1 MSSRSEILKKIGNL
15 EQAIQARSKRL
26 AQLEAMDNPEAIIEI
41 VKIKNELELLQA
53 EKNKLD
59 EEAEKL
65 KILLTDKLPQL
76 EKAYLEG
83 VKRQKDALARFYET
97 CKKLQAEIEGLKKI
111 VDEVHQLFIP
121 YRNCCQELQVTPKS
135 VHLID
140 VPFLMQISRWIANFV
155 GWYEKVKTA

>member
-1 MSSRSEILKKIGNL
+1 L
-15 EQAIQARSKRL
+15 
-26 AQLEAMDNPEAIIEI
+26 D
-41 VKIKNELELLQA
+41 LLRT

-59 EEAEKL
+59 EEAEEL
-65 KILLTDKLPQL
+65 KTLLESRLPEL
-76 EKAYLEG
+76 EKAYLDAVRKE
-83 VKRQKDALARFYET
+83 KDALTRFYKA
-97 CKKLQAEIEGLKKI
+97 CKELQAEIENLKKI

-121 YRNCCQELQVTPKS
+121 YRNCCEELQVTPKS

>member
-1 MSSRSEILKKIGNL
+1 MSSRSEILKKIKNL
-15 EQAIQARSKRL
+15 EQAIQTRSKRL
-26 AQLEAMDNPEAIIEI
+26 TLLEAIDNPEAIIEA
-41 VKIKNELELLQA
+41 VKIKNELDLLRT

-59 EEAEKL
+59 QEAEKL
-65 KILLTDKLPQL
+65 KTLLESKLLEL
-76 EKAYLEG
+76 EKTYLDG
-83 VKRQKDALARFYET
+83 VRKEKDALARFYET
-97 CKKLQAEIEGLKKI
+97 CKELQAEIESLKKI

-121 YRNCCQELQVTPKS
+121 YQNCCQELQVTPKS

>member
-97 CKKLQAEIEGLKKI
+97 CKKLQAEIESLKKI

>member
-1 MSSRSEILKKIGNL
+1 MSSRSEILRKIKNL

-26 AQLEAMDNPEAIIEI
+26 IQLEIQDSPEAVIEI
-41 VKIKNELELLQA
+41 VKIKNELDLLQA